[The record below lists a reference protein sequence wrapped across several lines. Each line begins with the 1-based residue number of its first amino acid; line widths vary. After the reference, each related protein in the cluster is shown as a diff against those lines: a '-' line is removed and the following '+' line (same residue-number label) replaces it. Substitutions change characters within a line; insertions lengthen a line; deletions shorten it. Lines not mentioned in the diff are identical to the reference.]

1 MSPGFEETKPFRRF
15 FLYPLNCRS
24 CRSMGLVV
32 ATRVPT
38 PNDVGELSQC
48 GDHGINICSEKILL
62 VAAT

>member
-1 MSPGFEETKPFRRF
+1 MSAELEETKPFRRF

-38 PNDVGELSQC
+38 PNDVRELSHC
-48 GDHGINICSEKILL
+48 DDHGINICSEKILL
-62 VAAT
+62 AAAT